1 MATAASTDTEA
12 ALAAGVA
19 TPPETLDEYKELV
32 AAETAKPIYQ
42 NIADYTDTDRG
53 WTVQSGWTPPVTQDT
68 PGQVYLPEQLP
79 DPRVAAAAGLPP
91 VVVPEHLVTD
101 DENHPQGPEPL
112 ELVSRDQ
119 RQAVREASIS
129 AYQDRQKEL
138 EDAKASATADDDS
151 SKRKITHK
159 KAETSPA

>member
-1 MATAASTDTEA
+1 MATATTDTEA

-19 TPPETLDEYKELV
+19 TPPETLEEYKELV

-42 NIADYTDTDRG
+42 NIADAGDTDRG
-53 WTVQSGWTPPVTQDT
+53 WTVQSGWTPPVPNDV

-91 VVVPEHLVTD
+91 VVVPEYLVTD

-112 ELVSRDQ
+112 ELISRDQ
-119 RQAVREASIS
+119 RAAIREASI
-129 AYQDRQKEL
+129 ADHQERAKAL
-138 EDAKASATADDDS
+138 EDAKASAAEDDT

-159 KAETSPA
+159 KTESAPAS